1 MTEAMDP
8 TKVTEDLRE
17 MLGQRL
23 KVGEEGKVS
32 LSKAMAD
39 WYTAKIQ
46 RMANQGVDPT
56 VAMMEGQVEAINE
69 SVLTAGKAVKKVT
82 EKAGRVSTEMMH
94 GTSKRGKTNGAA
106 TKGTP
111 KTVPTGAPVF
121 TQQDLAK
128 LKRAVAELEV
138 HRGSLEYA
146 QQSTAQG
153 IQVGR
158 TLRTAGGGIAEMM
171 RNFDGST
178 TEADTLREK
187 LGDEGDSAST
197 VEANLSKLMADWTR
211 DAKNSK
217 ESLRTVVQSHTGL
230 EPVDSPTK
238 QALSKEL
245 IDDLAPLNFTE
256 VDHARRATLSNLV

>member
-1 MTEAMDP
+1 MQRPARN
-8 TKVTEDLRE
+8 VTFARPKERPQWP
-17 MLGQRL
+17 G
-23 KVGEEGKVS
+23 VS
-32 LSKAMAD
+32 VFL
-39 WYTAKIQ
+39 
-46 RMANQGVDPT
+46 
-56 VAMMEGQVEAINE
+56 
-69 SVLTAGKAVKKVT
+69 LTAGKAVKKVT

-128 LKRAVAELEV
+128 LKLAVAELEV

-217 ESLRTVVQSHTGL
+217 ESLRTVRVRFANS
-230 EPVDSPTK
+230 
-238 QALSKEL
+238 
-245 IDDLAPLNFTE
+245 
-256 VDHARRATLSNLV
+256 RRRY